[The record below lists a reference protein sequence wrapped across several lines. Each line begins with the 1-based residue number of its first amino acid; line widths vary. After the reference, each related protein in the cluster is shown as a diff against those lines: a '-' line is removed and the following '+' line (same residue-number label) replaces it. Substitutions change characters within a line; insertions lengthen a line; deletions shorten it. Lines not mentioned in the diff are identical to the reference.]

1 MVIQKK
7 QNRSSRIGRMMSKIP
22 EKMRVKFFLPIC
34 ALLLFLQ
41 IITQMSCMDTL
52 LPICIPWMYYQ
63 YVVLGI
69 SLLPFIIN
77 PIRKYFTKSS
87 GKGKSFSE
95 SYVWILIVASIIIP
109 AIIFLPN
116 RHIPIGVEK
125 ECLGIVVDKTSAP
138 VNKSPSS
145 ERNYVKVRLDGENT
159 SFWYCLNKESKP
171 LGSRCIAS
179 VRKGILGMRYVEKV
193 DFLEE

>member
-1 MVIQKK
+1 MNISKKSWSEKRMDKFPSKHKGTLFTLICILLVI
-7 QNRSSRIGRMMSKIP
+7 
-22 EKMRVKFFLPIC
+22 
-34 ALLLFLQ
+34 LQ
-41 IITQMSCMDTL
+41 IVTQKSCMETL

-77 PIRKYFTKSS
+77 LIRKYFTKSS

-145 ERNYVKVRLDGENT
+145 ERNYVKVRLDGENI

>member
-1 MVIQKK
+1 MAIQKK
-7 QNRSSRIGRMMSKIP
+7 KNGSSKICRMMSRIP
-22 EKMRVKFFLPIC
+22 EKKRVKFFLPIC

-41 IITQMSCMDTL
+41 MVTQMSCMDTL

-63 YVVLGI
+63 YVILGVA
-69 SLLPFIIN
+69 LLPFIIT
-77 PIRKYFTKSS
+77 PIRKCFTKSL
-87 GKGKSFSE
+87 GKGKSSSE
-95 SYVWILIVASIIIP
+95 SYVWMTFVAFIIIP

>member
-1 MVIQKK
+1 MNISKKSWLEKRMDKFPSKHKGTLFTLICILLVI
-7 QNRSSRIGRMMSKIP
+7 
-22 EKMRVKFFLPIC
+22 
-34 ALLLFLQ
+34 LQ
-41 IITQMSCMDTL
+41 IVTQKSCMETL

-77 PIRKYFTKSS
+77 PITKYFTKSS